1 MLELFSRNLVT
12 QVTRLD
18 EGSKRQD
25 PYHDEGDGGACY
37 RAVLEQGTT
46 PQVVLPRHGILHGG
60 LVALPARA
68 RFLSPLD
75 GAFVGYHTYHLEEK
89 TCAACAM
96 LRPTPECK
104 GYKGTDARCVV
115 KRNERVLIACEIK
128 LW

>member
-1 MLELFSRNLVT
+1 MLLHVRCGIFPHAYGSQVELFSRNLIT

-18 EGSKRQD
+18 VGSKRQD

-68 RFLSPLD
+68 
-75 GAFVGYHTYHLEEK
+75 
-89 TCAACAM
+89 
-96 LRPTPECK
+96 
-104 GYKGTDARCVV
+104 
-115 KRNERVLIACEIK
+115 
-128 LW
+128 

>member
-1 MLELFSRNLVT
+1 M
-12 QVTRLD
+12 D

-25 PYHDEGDGGACY
+25 PYHGEEDGGA
-37 RAVLEQGTT
+37 LEQGTS
-46 PQVVLPRHGILHGG
+46 PQVVLTGHGILHGG

-96 LRPTPECK
+96 LRSTPECK
-104 GYKGTDARCVV
+104 GDKGTYSRCLV
-115 KRNERVLIACEIK
+115 KRNERVLPVCEPK